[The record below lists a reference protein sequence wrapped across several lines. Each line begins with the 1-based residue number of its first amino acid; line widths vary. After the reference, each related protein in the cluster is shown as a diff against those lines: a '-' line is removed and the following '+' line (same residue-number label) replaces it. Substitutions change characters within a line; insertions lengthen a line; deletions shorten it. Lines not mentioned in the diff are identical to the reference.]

1 MSEIWEN
8 SEYDPFKLKDISED
22 EIKNVEQE
30 LNLTLPEQYKKLII
44 QQNGGLINFNAFPT
58 DQETSWADDHIEVD
72 HIRGIGKDLGILES
86 EYLIKE
92 WGLPQRLLL
101 IQGDGHNWVALDYRL
116 TNENPPV
123 HYFDLEL
130 NNDFKIADS
139 FDEFLSKLYTHE
151 YEEVQEDENL
161 EFDEIHNIDP
171 NDPDAIQKEEVEKIL
186 ANKSPMEIHRISLFP
201 IQSFEDLEWLLNII
215 KDTSIKAKGDMAFEL
230 ADVLMSIVSSYSH
243 QIKSNNLRT
252 IVQEAAQELGKS
264 KNEDTKIILDQLKDF
279 L

>member
-151 YEEVQEDENL
+151 YEEFQEEENL

-186 ANKSPMEIHRISLFP
+186 ANKNPMEIHRISLFL

-252 IVQEAAQELGKS
+252 VVQEAAQELGKS

>member
-1 MSEIWEN
+1 
-8 SEYDPFKLKDISED
+8 
-22 EIKNVEQE
+22 
-30 LNLTLPEQYKKLII
+30 

-72 HIRGIGKDLGILES
+72 HIRGIGRDLGILES

-161 EFDEIHNIDP
+161 DFDEIPSIDP
-171 NDPDAIQKEEVEKIL
+171 NDPEAIQKEGIEKIL
-186 ANKSPMEIHRISLFP
+186 ANKNPMEIHRISLFP
-201 IQSFEDLEWLLNII
+201 IQSVEDLKWLLNII
-215 KDTSIKAKGDMAFEL
+215 KDNSIGAQGDMAFEL

-252 IVQEAAQELGKS
+252 IVQEAAKELGKS
-264 KNEDTKIILDQLKDF
+264 NNEDTEIILDQLKDF